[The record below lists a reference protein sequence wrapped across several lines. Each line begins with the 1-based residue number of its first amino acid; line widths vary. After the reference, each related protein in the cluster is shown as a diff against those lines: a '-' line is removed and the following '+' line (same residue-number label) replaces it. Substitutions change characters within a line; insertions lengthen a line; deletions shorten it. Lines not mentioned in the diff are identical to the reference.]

1 VWALGKL
8 QHYLYGTRDINIY
21 TDHQPLTFA
30 VSDRN
35 PNPKI
40 KRWKAYIDDHNA
52 KIHYK
57 PGKDN
62 HVADALSRQNINALQ
77 NEPQSDAATIH
88 SELSLTYTVETTDQP
103 VNCFRN
109 QIVIEEALAHITH
122 MVGNFSVRLIGV
134 LRLFQHPTST

>member
-1 VWALGKL
+1 
-8 QHYLYGTRDINIY
+8 
-21 TDHQPLTFA
+21 

-109 QIVIEEALAHITH
+109 QIVIEEAR
-122 MVGNFSVRLIGV
+122 FRLKLGIV
-134 LRLFQHPTST
+134 S